1 MQGVCEAHAWH
12 DFIDLKIAVKVWAT
26 DDHRMETLLG
36 KMRHHVGLTVG
47 ALPEDT
53 I

>member
-12 DFIDLKIAVKVWAT
+12 DFIDLKIAVKVWAK

-47 ALPEDT
+47 A
-53 I
+53 